1 MLWREKN
8 SDTRDNNHNNI
19 VSSVQRKQLI
29 RTYGCH
35 RTGVAGSHQA
45 DRSSRPS
52 LLSDDRSLV
61 AIAASDSLLLVRR
74 KPEAEA

>member
-1 MLWREKN
+1 MTQEIITL
-8 SDTRDNNHNNI
+8 
-19 VSSVQRKQLI
+19 VPRKHLA

-61 AIAASDSLLLVRR
+61 AIAASDSWLLVTR